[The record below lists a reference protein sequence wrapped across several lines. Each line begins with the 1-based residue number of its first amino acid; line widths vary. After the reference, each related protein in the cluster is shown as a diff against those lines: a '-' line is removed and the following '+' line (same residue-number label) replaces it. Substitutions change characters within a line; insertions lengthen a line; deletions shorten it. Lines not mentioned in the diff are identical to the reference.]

1 MSLELLINKNEI
13 EKKIK
18 EITPNEKDFQI
29 LIKKA
34 SLEEI
39 NNYKFVKFI
48 NKGNASSTAIYKNK
62 KAEKIIVKFLIAPR
76 NSDELSAF
84 CNEYYAQYFINNKN
98 MQGFQAVPK
107 IKIHLK
113 KATNFPILFFG
124 MEYIEGKSLKDLIN
138 EKKDYNKFPLHWKDA
153 LNIIHRI
160 AITLSEIHVN
170 GFVHR
175 DLHPGNIIILADKET
190 YQGNNLIDTSIR
202 ILDLG
207 NRSSWSIEL
216 INPDEYN
223 KQEDK
228 YRPKGSITSWSPE
241 YLLRRNKVIGMAQ
254 DIWALG
260 VMFFYLLS
268 GTYPIYAKSI
278 SELIS
283 KYLKG
288 EESIQW
294 NKLPKNL
301 PYPILFLLK
310 RMLEFNHNKRINTGP
325 LTRICYDIRFS
336 NLLEKEPE
344 YIEYYLNKDGQIDDP
359 LEWIY

>member
-1 MSLELLINKNEI
+1 MSLELLIEKENI

-18 EITPNEKDFQI
+18 TLMPTEEDYKTLIEKAG
-29 LIKKA
+29 LI
-34 SLEEI
+34 EI
-39 NNYKFVKFI
+39 NNYKFDKFI

-62 KAEKIIVKFLIAPR
+62 QENILVKFLIGPR
-76 NSDELSAF
+76 NSDELSSF
-84 CNEYYAQYFINNKN
+84 CNEFYAQSIINKN
-98 MQGFQAVPK
+98 KIQGFKSIPE
-107 IKIHLK
+107 IKIDLN
-113 KATNFPILFFG
+113 KAKNFPIIFFG
-124 MEYIEGKSLKDLIN
+124 MEFIEGKSLKDIIN
-138 EKKDYNKFPLHWKDA
+138 KNRHNKCFPLKWEEA

-160 AITLSEIHVN
+160 AITLSEIHVK

-175 DLHPGNIIILADKET
+175 DLHPGNIIILSNKEIYKFDKVIET
-190 YQGNNLIDTSIR
+190 NIR

-241 YLLRRNKVIGMAQ
+241 YLLNRDKTIGTAQ

-260 VMFFYLLS
+260 VIFFHLLS

-288 EESIQW
+288 EKSIQW
-294 NKLPKNL
+294 NKLPKDI
-301 PYPILFLLK
+301 PYPIIFLLK
-310 RMLEFNHNKRINTGP
+310 RMLEFDHNKRINTGP
-325 LTRICYDIRFS
+325 LTRICYDIRYS
-336 NLLEKEPE
+336 DLLNENPN
-344 YIEYYLNKDGQIDDP
+344 YINDYLNKDGQVDDP
-359 LEWIY
+359 LDYIY